1 MHEPVVDGLEEYLSG
16 TASGER
22 LAAIQRHLDS
32 CPSCSAIVASMRAH
46 QQVLQSLRCPDPVA
60 PAPGFYAR
68 VRQRIDAQRAAS
80 IWSLFLQPTF
90 SRRLS
95 YASLALLLL
104 LTAAVWQGGADP
116 VLDQG
121 NPMAVFALDLPE
133 APGIDPGHDRA
144 VVLTHLVSAG
154 GEGDELPTLPVSSD

>member
-1 MHEPVVDGLEEYLSG
+1 MHEPVIDGLEEYLAG
-16 TASGER
+16 TADGAR
-22 LAAIQRHLDS
+22 LAAIQRHLDA
-32 CPSCSAIVASMRAH
+32 CPPCRAMVAAMRAH
-46 QQVLQSLRCPDPVA
+46 QQIFASLRCPQPVS

-68 VRQRIDAQRAAS
+68 VRQRIEQQRAAS
-80 IWSLFLQPTF
+80 IWSLFVQPAF

-104 LTAAVWQGGADP
+104 LTAAVWQSGPEP
-116 VLDQG
+116 VIDQG

-133 APGIDPGHDRA
+133 ASGLDPGHDRA

-154 GEGDELPTLPVSSD
+154 GEGDELLTLPVSSD